1 MLNADAASGRG
12 LNSHESIND
21 DGGTRM
27 SSVKPEDLVIRA
39 AEPRDDATAL
49 PMLRSS
55 LGKVDDPH
63 YEAFLH
69 WKHRENPFGVSP
81 AWVALHDG
89 VVVGYRTFL
98 RWEFL
103 TDNGRVLRA
112 VRAVDTATDPAYRGV
127 GIFRKLT
134 LQGVSELTLAGDGIV
149 FNTPND
155 QSRPGYLKMGWS
167 LARQLPVG
175 VMPRGPKSMVSMLT
189 SRVPASLWS
198 EETDVGLDAAVAL
211 DDPQMAESLIR
222 HAPAKG
228 VRTNRTPDYLA
239 WRTAFAPLRY
249 RLLLVDEAEPGRGGV
264 IFRLRRRGDAV
275 EAAMVEQLV
284 PDRRTGA
291 SLVRR
296 VLRETGAD
304 YAIGL
309 RTGPSAGL
317 VPLPRQGP
325 LLTTRPLAASAPSPG
340 DWALTLGDVELF

>member
-1 MLNADAASGRG
+1 
-12 LNSHESIND
+12 
-21 DGGTRM
+21 M
-27 SSVKPEDLVIRA
+27 SSVQAKDLVVRA
-39 AEPRDDATAL
+39 AEPDDDATAL
-49 PMLRSS
+49 PMLRAS

-69 WKHRENPFGVSP
+69 WKHRENPFGPSP

-103 TDNGRVLRA
+103 TEDGRILRA
-112 VRAVDTATDPAYRGV
+112 VRAVDTATDPAYRGL
-127 GIFRKLT
+127 GIFRTLT

-155 QSRPGYLKMGWS
+155 QSRPGYLKMGWT
-167 LARQLPVG
+167 LARRLPVG
-175 VMPRGPKSMVSMLT
+175 VMPRGPRSVMSMVT

-198 EETDVGLDAAVAL
+198 EQTDVGVEASTAFADREVA
-211 DDPQMAESLIR
+211 DQLIT
-222 HAPAKG
+222 HAPTSG

-239 WRTAFAPLRY
+239 WRTQFGPLRY
-249 RLLLVDEAEPGRGGV
+249 RLLLAQKGDPAGGGV
-264 IFRLRRRGDAV
+264 VFRLRRRGDAV
-275 EAAMVEQLV
+275 EAAIIEQLV
-284 PDRRTGA
+284 PNRRTGA
-291 SLVRR
+291 ALVRR
-296 VLRETGAD
+296 VLTQTGAD

-325 LLTTRPLAASAPSPG
+325 LLATRPLAASPPSPG
-340 DWALTLGDVELF
+340 AWGLTLGDVELF